1 MDEVRKEGMV
11 THEAREPLHKFLKFD
26 IKEHERSRPGDFWE
40 SEEGLEIGIVR
51 TRESMQFSLEYI
63 IGCLQDLSEEIFK
76 SVKETDTLKNVS
88 IGARISLTRAMSK
101 WLEGVAK
108 EAAGLEKDFQML
120 EKIKTDY
127 FKEKPSPFWSG
138 EAPAKKINRV

>member
-1 MDEVRKEGMV
+1 MNEGRNETMV

-88 IGARISLTRAMSK
+88 IGARISLTRAMKGTRQIWLKMGHKRKSISK
-101 WLEGVAK
+101 SVLQSK
-108 EAAGLEKDFQML
+108 F
-120 EKIKTDY
+120 
-127 FKEKPSPFWSG
+127 
-138 EAPAKKINRV
+138 R

>member
-1 MDEVRKEGMV
+1 
-11 THEAREPLHKFLKFD
+11 
-26 IKEHERSRPGDFWE
+26 
-40 SEEGLEIGIVR
+40 
-51 TRESMQFSLEYI
+51 
-63 IGCLQDLSEEIFK
+63 
-76 SVKETDTLKNVS
+76 
-88 IGARISLTRAMSK
+88 MSK